1 MTTTDTILLTTRKHQ
16 DYHSTMEKKEEE
28 EEDPSIIMPP
38 LTAFPEFLL
47 VISPFRRPITWS
59 VINVLCMIWC
69 YLLLDQFGEPGP
81 RETEHGNELYLAWN
95 FWTTFLWCIEAGLC
109 SHYHY
114 YHRHSMRRLDNLIDV
129 VQFVVAVY
137 FLVDSIQ
144 LYRASRR
151 PGEKIYGEVTDVFLS
166 FAAYLGAS
174 IYYMSLHYQGRSGQD
189 ELSVPSC
196 EREMTCT
203 ESEEVE
209 EGFGYANIA

>member
-1 MTTTDTILLTTRKHQ
+1 MVV
-16 DYHSTMEKKEEE
+16 
-28 EEDPSIIMPP
+28 MPP
-38 LTAFPEFLL
+38 LALFPEFLL

-59 VINVLCMIWC
+59 IINVLCMIWC

-95 FWTTFLWCIEAGLC
+95 FWTTFLWCLEAGLC

-114 YHRHSMRRLDNLIDV
+114 YHRHSMRRLDSLMDV

-166 FAAYLGAS
+166 LAAYLGAS
-174 IYYMSLHYQGRSGQD
+174 IYYMSLYYQGRSGQD
-189 ELSVPSC
+189 EVPSC
-196 EREMTCT
+196 EREMTGT
-203 ESEEVE
+203 ESEEE
-209 EGFGYANIA
+209 NFSYANIA